1 MPIRIVLKRKRR
13 ITMGKPKFVNLIH
26 NVATPTDER
35 PDMGIQGLLERDRQA
50 VSLNGKAVNVKL
62 VPREKLIFNKS
73 NDYEQK
79 DIESLAASILMIGL
93 QNFPSGYYNEDLD
106 QYILENG
113 ERRTRALDFLI
124 AKYKDSVDFE
134 NRDYQLYVKN
144 VKRYERGYPL
154 YVNSVLEA
162 GEEFTEL
169 EEIDHRLIL
178 IDCNVENRNNPDE
191 RLRHIQEKKE
201 LLERRKALTGTT
213 ENINRTIAQ
222 SEGITERQVQKYN
235 AVATLIPELQ
245 ELFKEKEITLNDGEF
260 YSSLTTEDQLRIVD
274 LIRSGE
280 QGSAREIQQLNKQLK
295 EAEEEKLRAQE
306 AYEEKLQQLKEEK
319 ESQEEA
325 VAAIVEATKRQAEE
339 EKSRIRAEI
348 EEQYR
353 KDMPDPEQIS
363 ALRTRLEES
372 DDKYKKTLDILEK
385 EKNKASKKEEEIRE
399 LKEELEALQAAQEPQ
414 KDVEKIKAELTY
426 KQCCE
431 SLLRGINQL
440 SQSVPSHIEQTVITK
455 DINDLVCKLQAIIK

>member
-1 MPIRIVLKRKRR
+1 
-13 ITMGKPKFVNLIH
+13 MGKPKFVNLIH

-235 AVATLIPELQ
+235 AVATLVPELQ

-280 QGSAREIQQLNKQLK
+280 QGSA
-295 EAEEEKLRAQE
+295 
-306 AYEEKLQQLKEEK
+306 
-319 ESQEEA
+319 
-325 VAAIVEATKRQAEE
+325 
-339 EKSRIRAEI
+339 
-348 EEQYR
+348 
-353 KDMPDPEQIS
+353 
-363 ALRTRLEES
+363 
-372 DDKYKKTLDILEK
+372 
-385 EKNKASKKEEEIRE
+385 
-399 LKEELEALQAAQEPQ
+399 
-414 KDVEKIKAELTY
+414 
-426 KQCCE
+426 
-431 SLLRGINQL
+431 
-440 SQSVPSHIEQTVITK
+440 
-455 DINDLVCKLQAIIK
+455 